1 MANTTIKETWIQNK
15 EPHIINIGEDI
26 KLKPGFPQKIKNLDE
41 LKELYPMLKEKISK
55 GLIIILDDKTAKKE
69 GRASREY
76 NYGAAEEQ
84 EVAKRLKN
92 ANMV

>member
-41 LKELYPMLKEKISK
+41 LKELYPILKEKISK
-55 GLIIILDDKTAKKE
+55 GLIINLDDKNVESEKL
-69 GRASREY
+69 
-76 NYGAAEEQ
+76 NIEQ